1 MKIYNVEKTKQLEQN
16 EINLK
21 DGYLRPDKIIVA
33 HHEATEAILEQ
44 GHYETVAEYPSG
56 GKDVKWIVDVPG
68 VDAKDAWDEYEE
80 IQVYVLYTAEEKQRL
95 YENKVDSLIR
105 SKYTLSQE
113 LAILRQQESKS
124 DEYKA
129 YFDFCEQCKINARK
143 EIYGDE
149 I

>member
-1 MKIYNVEKTKQLEQN
+1 MKIYNADKTRELSNYEIDLEK
-16 EINLK
+16 
-21 DGYLRPDKIIVA
+21 GYLVSDRKFIR
-33 HHEATEAILEQ
+33 HHEAVEAREAI
-44 GHYETVAEYPSG
+44 Y
-56 GKDVKWIVDVPG
+56 VDRPENLSNGSVQIWKELVSPA
-68 VDAKDAWDEYEE
+68 VEAKEAWDEYEE

-95 YENKVDSLIR
+95 YERKVDSLIR

-129 YFDFCEQCKINARK
+129 YFDFCEQCKISARK